1 VRQCDNCHT
10 KTPNKFENKPS
21 RRNPFLHDV
30 EMHLGE
36 GAPNNLFIFLNFI
49 FLSFSP
55 LSTSLGAE
63 SFFFPHGTIKQDKV
77 SSWDLLPSGYK

>member
-1 VRQCDNCHT
+1 
-10 KTPNKFENKPS
+10 
-21 RRNPFLHDV
+21 
-30 EMHLGE
+30 MHLGE